1 MLHLL
6 HPARNH
12 SNLSSL
18 CVFFINKTSSPT
30 SHVTIEHC
38 VSNVKNI
45 SFLEVQITFG
55 VCGTVKQSPKKT
67 RSKEK
72 LFLQAGILFG
82 SHEL

>member
-18 CVFFINKTSSPT
+18 CVFFVNKTSSPT

-55 VCGTVKQSPKKT
+55 VCGTVK
-67 RSKEK
+67 
-72 LFLQAGILFG
+72 
-82 SHEL
+82 